1 MYKYG
6 HMQFLV
12 SRQTK
17 KGKQGEGH
25 DSKVI
30 YVGFLRKL
38 VTKNV
43 HKKLAFF
50 DF

>member
-17 KGKQGEGH
+17 KGNKG
-25 DSKVI
+25 KVTI
-30 YVGFLRKL
+30 QK
-38 VTKNV
+38 
-43 HKKLAFF
+43 
-50 DF
+50 